1 MCEQFIR
8 KYVILDKRINEV
20 VVMNR
25 KMRREIRKDKDLV
38 KELYLIIKKYLP
50 DLFNKFQEL
59 TDTRH
64 KSYITYE
71 MKTICVTRLFRLLCG
86 LTTMTDISS
95 DTFNSDNC
103 IKNLSK
109 ICGQELKELPY
120 WETIQ
125 DVFIDMNTEEL
136 RNIQKYIVKT
146 LIRSKMFDRYRF
158 NNCFQLLFD
167 GTGLTNHDYNLNQNC
182 LSRKSKD
189 GKISYYKYV
198 LECKLVVGNIIISLD
213 SEFIENQEM
222 LTDKQK
228 QDCETN
234 AFKRMIKRIKRN
246 YPKYKFIITGDGLY
260 ATTPIIK
267 LCNKYNWYYIF
278 NLKPNKLKEINESFE
293 DNINYENETIHDNYY
308 LSTNINYKDITLSAF
323 KYIETKNKKT
333 TTFRY
338 ISNLDIKDSN
348 IKEIVSIG
356 RKRWKIENEGF
367 YTQKHR
373 TFNISHLNS
382 RNDTAMKNHYF
393 FVQFAHTIR
402 QLLEQGNILTKS
414 LKLKI
419 KEVSQF
425 LLNTLTS
432 STSDLN
438 NLETNFQLRFDD

>member
-1 MCEQFIR
+1 
-8 KYVILDKRINEV
+8 
-20 VVMNR
+20 MNR
-25 KMRREIRKDKDLV
+25 KERRKLRKDKDLI
-38 KELYLIIKKYLP
+38 KELYSIIVKYLP
-50 DLFNKFQEL
+50 KLLDMFENL
-59 TDTRH
+59 TDVRN
-64 KSYITYE
+64 KSYVTYK
-71 MKTICVTRLFRLLCG
+71 MKTICVTRLFGLLCG

-95 DTFNSDNC
+95 NNFNTDNC

-109 ICGQELKELPY
+109 ICGQTLEEIPY

-125 DVFIDMNTEEL
+125 DVFININTNEL

-146 LIRSKMFDRYRF
+146 LIRSKMFDKYRF
-158 NNCFQLLFD
+158 NGSFQLLFD
-167 GTGLTNHDYNLNQNC
+167 GTGLSSHNYNLNNNC
-182 LSRKSKD
+182 LERKHKD

-213 SEFIENQEM
+213 SEFIENEKM

-234 AFKRMIKRIKRN
+234 AFKRMIKRIKKN

-267 LCNKYNWYYIF
+267 LCKKYKWNYIF
-278 NLKPNKLKEINESFE
+278 NLKPDRLKEINETFE
-293 DNINYENETIHDNYY
+293 DNINYQNETNHQNYY
-308 LSTNINYKDITLSAF
+308 LSTDIKYKGISLSAF
-323 KYIETKNKKT
+323 KYIETKKKKT
-333 TTFRY
+333 TIFRY
-338 ISNLDIKDSN
+338 ISDLEIKDSN
-348 IKEIVSIG
+348 IKEIVSMG

-393 FVQFAHTIR
+393 FIQFAHTIR
-402 QLLEQGNILTKS
+402 QLLEQGNLLTKS

-419 KEVSQF
+419 KEVSH
-425 LLNTLTS
+425 LLLDTLTS
-432 STSDLN
+432 KTSDLN
-438 NLETNFQLRFDD
+438 HLENKFQLRFDD